1 MEKLILLWLP
11 LQGDVQRRQHFSRA
25 ILLSFVK
32 LISTCDLKWGG
43 VLPLA
48 AERSWDVAV
57 LCRHWGK
64 LLYHCTVRQANFIG
78 DAIRTLIA
86 FSMNFSYTQTVI
98 KPGTDLSKS
107 SRSTCVYLDKS
118 VSQTGQQKSRS
129 TLPDWLKTT
138 EVARN
143 GGMYLKKEKKNCFW
157 CFVWSVCQL

>member
-48 AERSWDVAV
+48 AKKSWDIAV
-57 LCRHWGK
+57 LSRHWGK
-64 LLYHCTVRQANFIG
+64 LLYHCTVWQANYIG

-86 FSMNFSYTQTVI
+86 FSMNSSHTQTVI

-107 SRSTCVYLDKS
+107 RNLCPFGQVFVSNRSTQIQIHSAWLAQNNWSSKKRRN
-118 VSQTGQQKSRS
+118 VS
-129 TLPDWLKTT
+129 
-138 EVARN
+138 E
-143 GGMYLKKEKKNCFW
+143 KEKKKCFW